1 MAVHILRSGVRD
13 NVCSPLK
20 RIAVNRGGKG
30 IVHNEGHLM
39 SMGRLRKFFDIQHH
53 QGRIG
58 YRFRQ
63 NTFGIILKRFAQSI
77 VIRIRIHYGTGN
89 AHFFHGHCDEVKGS
103 SIHSR

>member
-1 MAVHILRSGVRD
+1 
-13 NVCSPLK
+13 
-20 RIAVNRGGKG
+20 
-30 IVHNEGHLM
+30 M

-103 SIHSR
+103 SIHSRRKDNMIPRLTDIKYGIIVSRLSG